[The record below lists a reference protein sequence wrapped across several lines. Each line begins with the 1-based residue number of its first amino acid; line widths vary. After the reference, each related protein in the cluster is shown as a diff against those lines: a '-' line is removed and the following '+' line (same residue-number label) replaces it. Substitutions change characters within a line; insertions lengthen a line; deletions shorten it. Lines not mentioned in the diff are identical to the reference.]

1 MKTNSVLVGKESPTS
16 STQSNLACSGCS
28 VSDGF
33 SRWSIELDP
42 LQSQRRSGLTGLPEP
57 VRVGIR
63 PEREPE
69 HWLRP
74 LSHPHDK
81 ALTIGR
87 DRPPMRFRPSYQ
99 VEILFFHL
107 NQTIISSV

>member
-33 SRWSIELDP
+33 SRWSLERDP
-42 LQSQRRSGLTGLPEP
+42 LQSQRRSGLTGFPES
-57 VRVGIR
+57 VRIGIR
-63 PEREPE
+63 PERGSE

-74 LSHPHDK
+74 LSRPHDK
-81 ALTIGR
+81 ALTMGR
-87 DRPPMRFRPSYQ
+87 DRPPMRSRPSCP

-107 NQTIISSV
+107 NQIIVLSD

>member
-1 MKTNSVLVGKESPTS
+1 MKKNSVLVGKESPTS

-42 LQSQRRSGLTGLPEP
+42 LQSQRRSGLTGFPES
-57 VRVGIR
+57 VRIGIR
-63 PEREPE
+63 PERGSE

-74 LSHPHDK
+74 LSRPHDK
-81 ALTIGR
+81 ALTMGR
-87 DRPPMRFRPSYQ
+87 DRPPMRSRPSCP

-107 NQTIISSV
+107 NQIIVLSD

>member
-1 MKTNSVLVGKESPTS
+1 M
-16 STQSNLACSGCS
+16 
-28 VSDGF
+28 SDGF

-42 LQSQRRSGLTGLPEP
+42 LQSQRRSGLTGFPEP
-57 VRVGIR
+57 VRIGIR

-69 HWLRP
+69 HWPRP

-81 ALTIGR
+81 ALTMGR
-87 DRPPMRFRPSYQ
+87 DRPPMRSRPSYP

-107 NQTIISSV
+107 NQIIVLSV

>member
-42 LQSQRRSGLTGLPEP
+42 LQSQRRSGLTGFPES
-57 VRVGIR
+57 VRIGIR
-63 PEREPE
+63 PERGPE

-74 LSHPHDK
+74 LSRPHDK
-81 ALTIGR
+81 ALTMGR
-87 DRPPMRFRPSYQ
+87 DRPPMRSRPSCP

-107 NQTIISSV
+107 NQIIVLSD